1 MRSPRGPRGTVA
13 AVGAPLLSATDLR
26 LDEGARV
33 VVEGLTFE
41 TQGDKALVFGA
52 SWPVLRAA
60 LRELS
65 PSRGALRLDGH
76 SPEHAARASSV
87 AIAPLDPPLPPEL
100 TPRAYIEW
108 SARLATTDA
117 GLARRRASAALEAL
131 GLAPAASSPLG
142 RCALTARRATTVAA
156 ALATGAPALLLA
168 DPTAG
173 LGDDEARAFART
185 LVKAIDNLR
194 WALFA
199 PRLPLESPL
208 ALAADEALV
217 LGVDEVQGPPG
228 DVAARER
235 RFSLVVHGEAEAFAA
250 ALAARG
256 FATTGAPPRL
266 FVELTAAQGTRD
278 LFALALEHRAV
289 IVELSP
295 VAGALA

>member
-1 MRSPRGPRGTVA
+1 MD
-13 AVGAPLLSATDLR
+13 AVSAPLLAATDLR
-26 LDEGARV
+26 LDEGASV

-41 TQGDKALVFGA
+41 TQGEKVLVFGG

-60 LRELS
+60 LRELA
-65 PSRGALRLDGH
+65 PRRGALLLGGH
-76 SPEHAARASSV
+76 TPEHAARASTV

-100 TPRAYIEW
+100 TPRAYIAW
-108 SARLATTDA
+108 SARLATTNA
-117 GLARRRASAALEAL
+117 GLARKRAAEAL
-131 GLAPAASSPLG
+131 GALGLEPVAGSPLG
-142 RCALTARRATTVAA
+142 RCALAGRRATVVAA
-156 ALATGAPALLLA
+156 ALATGAPALLVA

-173 LGDDEARAFART
+173 LADDEARGFARI
-185 LVKAIDNLR
+185 LVKSLDNIR

-199 PRLPLESPL
+199 PRLALESPL

-217 LGVDEVQGPPG
+217 LGASEVLAQGAPG

-235 RFSLVVHGEAEAFAA
+235 RFAMRVHGEAEAFAA

-256 FATTGAPPRL
+256 FTTSGSPPRL
-266 FVELTAAQGTRD
+266 FVELTGSQGTRD
-278 LFALALEHRAV
+278 LFALALEHRAI